1 MLAFFN
7 TIKIMACVLTSGR
20 TEPCKDSQGGISK
33 AYFLDYLADAFTIAG
48 GQATAINIGVTQV
61 FSYELR
67 ADNNVF
73 TEKLVTDKN
82 AGTTVN
88 TQTAEMRLKKQ
99 TYQSA
104 AEIKLLAHARPIIVL
119 VRNDGSYQA
128 MGVTDGCDLTDS
140 NIQSGGTKKDFNGYE
155 LTFTA
160 EEVELAPYLD
170 AATITAIDALV
181 SATNVTP

>member
-1 MLAFFN
+1 
-7 TIKIMACVLTSGR
+7 MACVLTSGR
-20 TEPCKDSQGGISK
+20 TEPCKDAQGGIAK
-33 AYFLDYLADAFTIAG
+33 AYLLDYLASPFTVSG
-48 GQATAINIGVTQV
+48 GQVTAMNVAITEV
-61 FSYELR
+61 FNYELR
-67 ADNNVF
+67 ADNNIF

-88 TQTAEMRLKKQ
+88 TQTLELRLKKQ

-104 AEIKLLAHARPIIVL
+104 AEIKLLAHARPIIV
-119 VRNDGSYQA
+119 VIRNDGSYQV
-128 MGVTDGCDLTDS
+128 MGITDGCDLTDS
-140 NIQSGGTKKDFNGYE
+140 NIQSGGAKADFNGYD

-170 AATITAIDALV
+170 ASTITAIDAVV